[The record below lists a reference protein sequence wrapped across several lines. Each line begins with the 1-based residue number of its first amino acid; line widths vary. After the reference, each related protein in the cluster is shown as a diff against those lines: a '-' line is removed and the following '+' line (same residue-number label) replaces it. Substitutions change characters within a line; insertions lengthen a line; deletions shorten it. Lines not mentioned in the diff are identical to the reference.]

1 MAKCQQRNPTRP
13 AVEPKHETTEPEA
26 EQHMPEQIEQPEQQG
41 CLQNLRVVESSGAIE
56 DSIATT
62 APEPNVFAE
71 DAHNA
76 SELLHDSNDALV
88 DSIATA
94 DPGPNAFAV
103 DAHNASKLLQKP
115 CVSASDG
122 VCKKPDVS
130 SGACFIGLSRQQ
142 LETIKHCATNKPWA
156 TVLHVGKLKVASL
169 SSSLRTIQC

>member
-88 DSIATA
+88 DSIALA
-94 DPGPNAFAV
+94 DPEPNAFAE
-103 DAHNASKLLQKP
+103 DARNAPEPRQDG
-115 CVSASDG
+115 SD
-122 VCKKPDVS
+122 
-130 SGACFIGLSRQQ
+130 
-142 LETIKHCATNKPWA
+142 IKMHLWIALPQPIRGPMP
-156 TVLHVGKLKVASL
+156 LP
-169 SSSLRTIQC
+169 